1 MSTSAHDRN
10 LAALAAA
17 LNKDLLPSDPTEA
30 GDEGGEDCGGLVREP
45 WGMCG
50 SSRRQV
56 LLAGAAVPLL
66 ARLPRALPAVALAGV
81 AVQPRAAWGADLL
94 PKGPLPEEAAGDVRF
109 LLVHHT
115 ASANG
120 YAQAEVPG
128 LLRGFYGFHTGAAK
142 GWPDIAYSFLVDR
155 FGQVWEGRTGS
166 LDGPVKVDATGGSQG
181 FAQLGC
187 FIGDH
192 TSEPPTPA
200 ALDAMGRLLGALAR
214 RYGIDV
220 RPGTTATFVS
230 RGSNLHP
237 AGTQVTTPTIAGHR
251 DMSRTS
257 CPGDACFPLIPS
269 RLIPAAVTAAGL
281 APTAAAPTTKASP
294 PSTVAP
300 RPERPAPSS
309 TAPSS
314 TAPSSTAPSST
325 APPDTVANE
334 PAPAAEPGGPTPD
347 AAPAPATVPPPLEL
361 AGGVV
366 PPSRRGNLVGAGV
379 AVGAVTAAGALLAVV
394 LRRRGRGR
402 EGDLGDGAARL
413 QVVQAGSESQD
424 RPGPGSG

>member
-1 MSTSAHDRN
+1 
-10 LAALAAA
+10 
-17 LNKDLLPSDPTEA
+17 
-30 GDEGGEDCGGLVREP
+30 
-45 WGMCG
+45 
-50 SSRRQV
+50 
-56 LLAGAAVPLL
+56 VPLL
-66 ARLPRALPAVALAGV
+66 PHLPRREPTLALGALDV
-81 AVQPRAAWGADLL
+81 RPRSAWGADLP
-94 PKGPLPEEAAGDVRF
+94 PKGPLTQEAAGDVRF

-115 ASANG
+115 ASANS
-120 YAQAEVPG
+120 YAPAEVPG
-128 LLRGFYGFHTGAAK
+128 LLRGFYGLHTGAAK

-155 FGQVWEGRTGS
+155 FGQVWEGRAGS

-220 RPGTTATFVS
+220 RPGAQATFVS

-237 AGTQVTTPTIAGHR
+237 GGTQVTTPTIAGHR
-251 DMSRTS
+251 DMSRTT
-257 CPGDACFPLIPS
+257 CPGDACFRLIPS

-281 APTAAAPTTKASP
+281 APRAAAPATKAAAPLP
-294 PSTVAP
+294 PRDTVAP
-300 RPERPAPSS
+300 RSERPAPSS
-309 TAPSS
+309 TTPSG
-314 TAPSSTAPSST
+314 T

-334 PAPAAEPGGPTPD
+334 PAPAAEPGGPTPEVT
-347 AAPAPATVPPPLEL
+347 PAPTPVPPPLAL
-361 AGGVV
+361 TGGAV
-366 PPSRRGNLVGAGV
+366 PPERGRNLVGAGA
-379 AVGAVTAAGALLAVV
+379 AVGAITAAGAFLAVV

-402 EGDLGDGAARL
+402 EDHGDDAARL
-413 QVVQAGSESQD
+413 QAVLAGPELSQD